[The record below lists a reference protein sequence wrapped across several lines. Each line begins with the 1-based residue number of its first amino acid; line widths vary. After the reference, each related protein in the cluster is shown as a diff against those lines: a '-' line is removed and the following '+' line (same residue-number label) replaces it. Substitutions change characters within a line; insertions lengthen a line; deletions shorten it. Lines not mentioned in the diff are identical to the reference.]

1 MSARAPARS
10 TVRGGGER
18 AVAPNAAVARGQR
31 GSRQRG
37 ERTRESIVQATLR
50 VIAAQ
55 GVGGVTHRAVARE
68 ARVNLS
74 LTTYYFVDLYDLVAA
89 AFRDLM
95 QRSQAELG
103 LRWSQVLPRVKRDAA
118 RALRTRKGR
127 GQLRDALAHQFV
139 DFLHHKILHNRVDL
153 ATEHHFLFE
162 GLVDPRL
169 TELAELHRA
178 RLAAPIVRLCRLLGS
193 DAAALDADLLLGT
206 AMRLEYE
213 ALLVP
218 PERYDVPRL
227 RRAIRRVLGW
237 ILKLS

>member
-1 MSARAPARS
+1 MSARTPAR
-10 TVRGGGER
+10 GG
-18 AVAPNAAVARGQR
+18 ADAADAAIGVARGQR

-37 ERTRESIVQATLR
+37 ERTRESIVRATLR

-74 LTTYYFVDLYDLVAA
+74 LTTYYFVDLYDLLAA

-103 LRWSQVLPRVKRDAA
+103 LRWSQVLPRIKRDAA
-118 RALRTRKGR
+118 AALRTRKGR
-127 GQLRDALAHQFV
+127 AQLRDALARQFV

-153 ATEHHFLFE
+153 AAEHHFLFE

-169 TELAELHRA
+169 SELAELHRA
-178 RLAAPIVRLCRLLGS
+178 RLAAPIVRMCRLLGS
-193 DAAALDADLLLGT
+193 DAPTLDADLLLGT

>member
-1 MSARAPARS
+1 MSARTPAR
-10 TVRGGGER
+10 GG
-18 AVAPNAAVARGQR
+18 ADAADAAIGVARGQR

-37 ERTRESIVQATLR
+37 ERTRESIVRATLR

-74 LTTYYFVDLYDLVAA
+74 LTTYYFVDLYDLLAA

-103 LRWSQVLPRVKRDAA
+103 LRWSQVLPRIKRDAA
-118 RALRTRKGR
+118 AGLRTRKGR
-127 GQLRDALAHQFV
+127 AQLRDALARQFV

-153 ATEHHFLFE
+153 AAEHHFLFE

-169 TELAELHRA
+169 SELAELHRA
-178 RLAAPIVRLCRLLGS
+178 RLAAPIVRMCRLLGS
-193 DAAALDADLLLGT
+193 DAPTLDADLLLGT

>member
-1 MSARAPARS
+1 MSARTPAR
-10 TVRGGGER
+10 GG
-18 AVAPNAAVARGQR
+18 ADAADAAIGVARGLR

-37 ERTRESIVQATLR
+37 ERTRESIVRATLR

-74 LTTYYFVDLYDLVAA
+74 LTTYYFVDLYDLLAA

-103 LRWSQVLPRVKRDAA
+103 LRWSQVLPRIKRDAA
-118 RALRTRKGR
+118 AALRTRKGR
-127 GQLRDALAHQFV
+127 AQLRDALARQFV

-153 ATEHHFLFE
+153 AAEHHFLFE

-169 TELAELHRA
+169 SELAELHRA
-178 RLAAPIVRLCRLLGS
+178 RLAAPIVRMCRLLGS
-193 DAAALDADLLLGT
+193 DAPTLDADLLLGT

>member
-1 MSARAPARS
+1 VSARTPAR
-10 TVRGGGER
+10 GG
-18 AVAPNAAVARGQR
+18 ADAADAAIGVARGQR

-37 ERTRESIVQATLR
+37 ERTRESIVRATLR

-74 LTTYYFVDLYDLVAA
+74 LTTYYFVDLYDLLAA

-103 LRWSQVLPRVKRDAA
+103 LRWSQVLPRIKRDAA
-118 RALRTRKGR
+118 AALRTRKGR
-127 GQLRDALAHQFV
+127 AQLRDALARQFV

-153 ATEHHFLFE
+153 AAEHHFLFE

-169 TELAELHRA
+169 SELAELHRA
-178 RLAAPIVRLCRLLGS
+178 RLAAPIVRMCRLLGS
-193 DAAALDADLLLGT
+193 DAPTLDADLLLGT

>member
-1 MSARAPARS
+1 MSARTPAR
-10 TVRGGGER
+10 GG
-18 AVAPNAAVARGQR
+18 ADAADAAIGVARGQR

-37 ERTRESIVQATLR
+37 ERTRESIVRATLR

-74 LTTYYFVDLYDLVAA
+74 LTTYYFVDLYDLLAA

-103 LRWSQVLPRVKRDAA
+103 LRWSQVLPRVRRDAA
-118 RALRTRKGR
+118 SALRTRKGR
-127 GQLRDALAHQFV
+127 AQLRDALARQFV

-153 ATEHHFLFE
+153 AAEHHFLFE

-169 TELAELHRA
+169 SELAELHRA
-178 RLAAPIVRLCRLLGS
+178 RLAAPIVRMCRLLGS
-193 DAAALDADLLLGT
+193 DAPTLDADLLLGT

>member
-1 MSARAPARS
+1 MSTRSPA
-10 TVRGGGER
+10 RGGGD
-18 AVAPNAAVARGQR
+18 AMDAAAGVARGQR

-37 ERTRESIVQATLR
+37 ERTRESIVRATLR

-74 LTTYYFVDLYDLVAA
+74 LTTYYFVDLYDLLAA

-118 RALRTRKGR
+118 AALRTRKGR
-127 GQLRDALAHQFV
+127 ALLRDALARQFV

-153 ATEHHFLFE
+153 AAEHHFLFE

-169 TELAELHRA
+169 SELAELHRA
-178 RLAAPIVRLCRLLGS
+178 RLAAPIVRMCRMLGS
-193 DAAALDADLLLGT
+193 DAPTLDADLLLGT